1 MDYDHSEFQA
11 QARHVASE
19 IRKVRVRSPRSAAH
33 GAIGG
38 AIIVVVGLLLLL
50 NNLGILHVRD
60 IWDFWPLI
68 LVVFG
73 VARIVKSCSPAS
85 IVWGSV
91 VAGLGVLLF
100 LDNLSMFRLN
110 FNFVWPV
117 ILIGLGL
124 TKLMSAQQRQRQLA
138 TGGVDMRSS
147 SSSTLVAVFSG
158 GKRRITTP
166 DFRGVDVLALYG
178 GFEVDL
184 RGSRIEVDE
193 AVIDV
198 NVMFGGVKII
208 VPDNWIVN
216 VKGFGMFG
224 AFEDK
229 TIPPRIDPNVKPQ
242 HLIVTG
248 VSIFGGTSIRN

>member
-1 MDYDHSEFQA
+1 MDYDQSEL
-11 QARHVASE
+11 
-19 IRKVRVRSPRSAAH
+19 RVRRPRSASH

-73 VARIVKSCSPAS
+73 VARIVKSCSPAG
-85 IVWGSV
+85 IIWGSV

-100 LDNLSMFRLN
+100 LDNLSMVRLN

-138 TGGVDMRSS
+138 TGGVALHS
-147 SSSTLVAVFSG
+147 SSSTLAAVFSG

-198 NVMFGGVKII
+198 NVMFGGVKIM
-208 VPDNWIVN
+208 VPDNWIVT

-224 AFEDK
+224 SFEDK

-242 HLIVTG
+242 HLIITG